1 MPSAS
6 INAQVAPGV
15 APLELISAI
24 ERAGAP
30 EGYHVEW
37 SEMSLQEKENQGR
50 LGLLMGLAA
59 LFAYLFLVAQYESWT
74 IPLPVMCSVVFALA
88 GAYLGLWITG
98 TPMSIYAQLGLVMLI
113 GLSAKNAILMVE
125 FSKQQREEA
134 GLPVA
139 DAALKGADLRFR
151 AVQMTA
157 WSFLCGVLPL
167 VLATGAGAG
176 SQKAIGI
183 STFSGMLAATFVG
196 IFFTPALYALFQR
209 LREWVKSLVRRA

>member
-1 MPSAS
+1 
-6 INAQVAPGV
+6 
-15 APLELISAI
+15 
-24 ERAGAP
+24 
-30 EGYHVEW
+30 
-37 SEMSLQEKENQGR
+37 
-50 LGLLMGLAA
+50 MGLAA

-74 IPLPVMCSVVFALA
+74 IPLPVMCSVIFALA
-88 GAYLGLWITG
+88 GAYLGLWVTG

-134 GLPVA
+134 GLSVA

-183 STFSGMLAATFVG
+183 STFSGMLVATFVG
-196 IFFTPALYALFQR
+196 ICFTPGLYALFQR
-209 LREWVKSLVRRA
+209 LRELVRKLKH

>member
-1 MPSAS
+1 
-6 INAQVAPGV
+6 
-15 APLELISAI
+15 
-24 ERAGAP
+24 
-30 EGYHVEW
+30 
-37 SEMSLQEKENQGR
+37 
-50 LGLLMGLAA
+50 
-59 LFAYLFLVAQYESWT
+59 
-74 IPLPVMCSVVFALA
+74 
-88 GAYLGLWITG
+88 
-98 TPMSIYAQLGLVMLI
+98 MLI

-139 DAALKGADLRFR
+139 EAALKGADLRFR

-196 IFFTPALYALFQR
+196 IIFVPALYSAFQR
-209 LREWVKSLVRRA
+209 VRDRIRGQKSGTQPA